1 MMFISPLFLEFS
13 LHHLSIPALS
23 IASIYLAMVNQQELP
38 MQNITFFAILL
49 VVLILISAL
58 ISGAEVAFFTIG
70 EKERNMLRVR
80 QKPGARQAIKLLE
93 NPRLLQA
100 TLLLANY
107 VINICVILIANYLID
122 LFINYKENLILSYVI
137 KLLVILIIVVLFG
150 EIIPRVYATQYNIR
164 VVLSSAG
171 VIHVLQRML
180 GFASSFIVK
189 TSENIEATLQKTR
202 EADFLEKEINEA
214 VDATIDE
221 NASAEEKNILKG
233 IIKFS
238 NITVRQVMR
247 ARLDVKGIPYDLPF
261 REVIRQVAA
270 LHHARLPVYEEDL
283 DHIKGMLYSHDLLAH
298 LDKGDDFDWHAI
310 LRPAYFVPEHKLIE
324 DLLHEFQTQEIHFA
338 VVVDEFGGTSGIVT
352 LEDIVEE
359 VIGDIR
365 DEFDEE
371 DQFYAQI
378 DADTFVFDG
387 KVMLND
393 VCRIMDLSPDTFDE
407 IKGDSDSLAGLVLEI
422 ARKFPQVN
430 EVLKWKD
437 FEFTV
442 LEIDRM
448 RIQKIKVRK
457 NPFPDE

>member
-1 MMFISPLFLEFS
+1 
-13 LHHLSIPALS
+13 
-23 IASIYLAMVNQQELP
+23 

-202 EADFLEKEINEA
+202 ETDFLEKEINEA

-221 NASAEEKNILKG
+221 NASAEEKI
-233 IIKFS
+233 S
-238 NITVRQVMR
+238 
-247 ARLDVKGIPYDLPF
+247 
-261 REVIRQVAA
+261 
-270 LHHARLPVYEEDL
+270 
-283 DHIKGMLYSHDLLAH
+283 
-298 LDKGDDFDWHAI
+298 
-310 LRPAYFVPEHKLIE
+310 
-324 DLLHEFQTQEIHFA
+324 
-338 VVVDEFGGTSGIVT
+338 
-352 LEDIVEE
+352 
-359 VIGDIR
+359 
-365 DEFDEE
+365 
-371 DQFYAQI
+371 
-378 DADTFVFDG
+378 
-387 KVMLND
+387 
-393 VCRIMDLSPDTFDE
+393 
-407 IKGDSDSLAGLVLEI
+407 
-422 ARKFPQVN
+422 
-430 EVLKWKD
+430 
-437 FEFTV
+437 
-442 LEIDRM
+442 
-448 RIQKIKVRK
+448 
-457 NPFPDE
+457 

>member
-1 MMFISPLFLEFS
+1 MYAFSVFTIPGFLIRIFVAAEQ
-13 LHHLSIPALS
+13 P
-23 IASIYLAMVNQQELP
+23 LP

-80 QKPGARQAIKLLE
+80 QRPGARQAIKLLE

-122 LFINYKENLILSYVI
+122 LFINYKENLILSYAI
-137 KLLVILIIVVLFG
+137 KLLVILVIVVLFG

-171 VIHVLQRML
+171 VISILQRML
-180 GFASSFIVK
+180 GFASNLIVK
-189 TSENIEATLQKTR
+189 TSENIEATLQKTK
-202 EADFLEKEINEA
+202 ETDFLEREINEA

-247 ARLDVKGIPYDLPF
+247 TRLDVKGIPYQLSF
-261 REVIRQVAA
+261 REVIKRVAD
-270 LHHARLPVYEEDL
+270 LHHARFPVYEDNL
-283 DHIKGMLYSHDLLAH
+283 DHIKGILYSRDLLAH
-298 LDKGDDFDWHAI
+298 LDADDSFDWHAL

-324 DLLHEFQTQEIHFA
+324 DLLHEFQSKQMHFA
-338 VVVDEFGGTSGIVT
+338 IVVDEFGGTSGIVT

-371 DQFYAQI
+371 ENTFTQI
-378 DADTFVFDG
+378 DTDTFVFDG
-387 KVMLND
+387 KTMLND

-422 ARKFPQVN
+422 TQKFPEVN
-430 EVLKWKD
+430 ERVQWKD
-437 FEFTV
+437 FEFTIM
-442 LEIDRM
+442 EIDRM

>member
-1 MMFISPLFLEFS
+1 
-13 LHHLSIPALS
+13 
-23 IASIYLAMVNQQELP
+23 

-80 QKPGARQAIKLLE
+80 QRPGARQAIKLLE

-122 LFINYKENLILSYVI
+122 LFINYKENLILSYAI
-137 KLLVILIIVVLFG
+137 KLLVILVIVVLFG

-171 VIHVLQRML
+171 VISILQRML
-180 GFASSFIVK
+180 GFASNLIVK
-189 TSENIEATLQKTR
+189 TSENIEATLQKTK
-202 EADFLEKEINEA
+202 ETDFLEREINEA

-247 ARLDVKGIPYDLPF
+247 TRLDVKGIPYQLSF
-261 REVIRQVAA
+261 REVIKRVAD
-270 LHHARLPVYEEDL
+270 LHHARFPVYEDNL
-283 DHIKGMLYSHDLLAH
+283 DHIKGILYSRDLLAH
-298 LDKGDDFDWHAI
+298 LDADDSFDWHAL

-324 DLLHEFQTQEIHFA
+324 DLLHEFQSKQMHFA
-338 VVVDEFGGTSGIVT
+338 IVVDEFGGTSGIVT

-371 DQFYAQI
+371 ENTFTQI
-378 DADTFVFDG
+378 DTDTFVFDG
-387 KVMLND
+387 KTMLND

-422 ARKFPQVN
+422 TQKFPEVN
-430 EVLKWKD
+430 ERVQWKD
-437 FEFTV
+437 FEFTIM
-442 LEIDRM
+442 EIDRM

>member
-1 MMFISPLFLEFS
+1 MMFISLLFAGFS
-13 LHHLSIPALS
+13 LCQLPIDTYAG
-23 IASIYLAMVNQQELP
+23 IIVRVTMGVEQALP

-122 LFINYKENLILSYVI
+122 LFINYKENLILSYII
-137 KLLVILIIVVLFG
+137 KLLVILVIVVLFG

-202 EADFLEKEINEA
+202 ETDFLEKEINEA

-221 NASAEEKNILKG
+221 SASAEEKNILKG

-247 ARLDVKGIPYDLPF
+247 ARLDVKGIPYHLSFP
-261 REVIRQVAA
+261 EVVKQVAT
-270 LHHARLPVYEEDL
+270 LHHARLPVYEDDL
-283 DHIKGMLYSHDLLAH
+283 DHIRGILYSRDLLAY
-298 LDKGDDFDWHAI
+298 LNEGEQFDWHAI

-324 DLLHEFQTQEIHFA
+324 DLLHEFQAKGIHFA

-371 DQFYAQI
+371 ENGYTQI

-387 KVMLND
+387 KMMLND
-393 VCRIMDLSPDTFDE
+393 VCRIMDLSPDTFDD
-407 IKGDSDSLAGLVLEI
+407 IKGASESLAGLVLEI
-422 ARKFPQVN
+422 ARKFPEAG
-430 EVLKWKD
+430 EVLQWKD
-437 FEFTV
+437 FEFTIMK
-442 LEIDRM
+442 IDRM